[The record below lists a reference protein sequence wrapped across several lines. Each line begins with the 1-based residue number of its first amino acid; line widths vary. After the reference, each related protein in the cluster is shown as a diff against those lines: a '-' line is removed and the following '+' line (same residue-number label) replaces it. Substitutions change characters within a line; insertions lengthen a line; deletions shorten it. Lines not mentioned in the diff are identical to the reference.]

1 MRTSHHP
8 NEGGLA
14 EYRLGRITAVLGGA
28 VVTSA
33 HGAAHYELGQ
43 LSPRLAGVR
52 LAVNASNL
60 TDQRYVASCFNDSFG
75 CSYGER
81 RRVLASLRVRW

>member
-8 NEGGLA
+8 NEGGPA
-14 EYRLGRITAVLGGA
+14 EYRLGRITAV
-28 VVTSA
+28 
-33 HGAAHYELGQ
+33 
-43 LSPRLAGVR
+43 LAGVR

-60 TDQRYVASCFNDSFG
+60 TDQRYVASCLNDSFG